1 MSEAAPQS
9 TADALPGA
17 GLADQVEG
25 VALNSAL
32 GADPR
37 SLARAWGQVVA
48 EALEQP
54 RLLWETGQKLQ
65 AEMLG
70 IWFGNRDADLPADQR
85 FADAAWSENPWF
97 KRVRQSYVAWAEALD
112 DWLAKSGLEGIE
124 QQRARFVLDAAK
136 DIFSPVNQP
145 FTPETLKAVQESR
158 GESLTQGVRNFT
170 DDLFNNHGYPAV
182 ADRSAFE
189 LGKDVAATSGAVIYR
204 NELFELIQYNPTTE
218 SVHKRPLLYVFSQV
232 NRYYL
237 GDLTPDRSLFKELV
251 DAGVQVFAM
260 SWRNPGREHA
270 NWSLDTYAEGVITAL
285 EVVRSVSRQRK
296 IDVIGLCAGGTTAA
310 AAAGALN
317 ARGDDWINS
326 LSLFVSILDNRPG
339 DSDFTL
345 FVTDQSV
352 AAQKQT
358 IRRQGMMRER
368 DILEMF
374 AMLRLDESIFSF
386 MRSNYFRGES
396 PLAHPLLFW
405 SMDYTRVPAEMQCDF
420 LDLSHRNSLPKK
432 ELRVLGRRV
441 DLSTIRYPVYVM
453 AGSTDHITPWM
464 ACYRSTQ
471 LFGGEITFVLTSQN
485 HTQTISA
492 RPDNR
497 HLRYWMADSLPESA
511 EDWMPLATE
520 TRGNWRSHWV
530 AWLQGHSEMKP
541 APMRLGSKSYP
552 PLEAAP
558 GQYVRQK

>member
-1 MSEAAPQS
+1 MSESEPQQ
-9 TADALPGA
+9 AVDATSGA
-17 GLADQVEG
+17 GPADQVEG
-25 VALNSAL
+25 VALSSGL
-32 GADPR
+32 GADRR

-48 EALEQP
+48 QAWEQP

-70 IWFGNRDADLPADQR
+70 IWFGNRDAEPPADKR
-85 FADAAWSENPWF
+85 FADAAWSEDPWF
-97 KRVRQSYVAWAEALD
+97 KRVRQSYVAWTDALD
-112 DWLAKSGLEGIE
+112 GWLAKSGLEGIE
-124 QQRARFVLDAAK
+124 RQRARFVLDAAK

-145 FTPETLKAVQESR
+145 FTPETLKAAQKSR
-158 GESLTQGVRNFT
+158 GQSLTQGARNYA
-170 DDLFNNHGYPAV
+170 DDLLNNHGYPAV

-189 LGKDVAATSGAVIYR
+189 LGKDVAATPGAVIHR

-218 SVHKRPLLYVFSQV
+218 KVRKRPLLYVFSQV

-237 GDLTPDRSLFKELV
+237 GDLTPDRSLFRELL
-251 DAGVQVFAM
+251 DAGIQVFAM

-285 EVVRSVSRQRK
+285 EVVRGVSRQRR

-317 ARGDDWINS
+317 ARGDNWINS

-352 AAQKQT
+352 AAQKQA

-386 MRSNYFRGES
+386 IRSNYFRGES

-420 LDLSHRNSLPKK
+420 IDLSHRNSLPKK

-441 DLSTIRYPVYVM
+441 DLSTTRYPIYVM
-453 AGSTDHITPWM
+453 AGATDHITPWKG
-464 ACYRSTQ
+464 CYRSVH
-471 LFGGEITFVLTSQN
+471 LFGGEVTFVLTSQN

-530 AWLQGHSEMKP
+530 AWLQGHSDLKAAP
-541 APMRLGSKSYP
+541 ASLGSNAHP
-552 PLEAAP
+552 PLEEAP